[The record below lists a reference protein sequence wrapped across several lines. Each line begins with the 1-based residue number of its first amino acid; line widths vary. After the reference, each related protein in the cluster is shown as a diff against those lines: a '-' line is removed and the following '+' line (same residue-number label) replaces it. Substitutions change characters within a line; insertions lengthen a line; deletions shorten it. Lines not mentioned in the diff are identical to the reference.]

1 MAGVPRLGFSQW
13 KSKEEF
19 KPSLVSFQ
27 PLSPQAVALPGVVVI
42 QGQDPALGLVGPHA
56 TGH

>member
-1 MAGVPRLGFSQW
+1 MFPDWVSHSGNQ
-13 KSKEEF
+13 KEEF